1 MSEKHEYVASKS
13 EYNII
18 NGRKIY
24 KVREPFYK
32 EKEQLIYA
40 TCPYCGGQV
49 NRVWNLNN
57 CGNCG
62 AEISW
67 ADISVAG
74 YHDIQ

>member
-13 EYNII
+13 KHNLI

-40 TCPYCGGQV
+40 TCPHCGGQV
-49 NRVWNLNN
+49 NRV
-57 CGNCG
+57 
-62 AEISW
+62 
-67 ADISVAG
+67 
-74 YHDIQ
+74 